1 MLDKLLKENTTMPK
15 YLCLIRGEALCG
27 AKVSPSEMQE
37 IAMQFIGWMKGMEE
51 QGRLH
56 GHARLHSEEGKILDG
71 RKPGVVID
79 GPYAETK
86 EIIGGYWVIDA
97 DSYEHAVELSD
108 GIPLSNGLLEIRRLD
123 VD

>member
-1 MLDKLLKENTTMPK
+1 MPK